1 MLSHYNVCTLNT
13 YHLECRSIDL
23 NYSLVDVK
31 NYYGIL
37 DDVKVG
43 FNDIS
48 FNEVLLQGIY
58 TLKYTTYQIR

>member
-1 MLSHYNVCTLNT
+1 M
-13 YHLECRSIDL
+13 
-23 NYSLVDVK
+23 DVK
-31 NYYGIL
+31 NYHGIL